1 MGTQAF
7 MNIEGKQT
15 ASASDTSSGTAT
27 YPNAGEVSII
37 FMATPLNEQH
47 RELEM
52 YNGIVHCLNYLR
64 DTNKFTGI
72 GANITAMIPIGG
84 AQSQVVQTAISGVVN
99 GNVAVA
105 LNGTVRGSG
114 NLLSIDEAHKQL
126 LDWVRENKRFV
137 T

>member
-7 MNIEGKQT
+7 MNIEGKRA
-15 ASASDTSSGTAT
+15 ASSVDTPSGTAS

-52 YNGIVHCLNYLR
+52 YNGIVRCLNFLR
-64 DTNKFTGI
+64 DENKFTST
-72 GANITAMIPIGG
+72 GANITVMIPIGG
-84 AQSQVVQTAISGVVN
+84 AQSQIVQTAISGVVD

-126 LDWVRENKRFV
+126 LDRVRENKWFV